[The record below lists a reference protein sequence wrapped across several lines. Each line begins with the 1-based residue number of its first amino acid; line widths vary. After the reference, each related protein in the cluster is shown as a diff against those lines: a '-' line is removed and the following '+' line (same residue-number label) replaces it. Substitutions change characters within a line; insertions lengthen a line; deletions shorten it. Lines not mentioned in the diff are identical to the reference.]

1 MKKFY
6 LLLSI
11 LLVGAC
17 ATYKPKYDDVFD
29 GQSIE
34 KDGELSH
41 RFYLIGDAGLSPKN
55 DMNPTLKALKSRLDK
70 AHENSTTIFLGD
82 NIYPTGLPSKKE
94 DQEGHAV
101 AKNHLDAQLNVL
113 SDYKGKPIFIPGNH
127 DWYAKGL
134 DGLKRQE
141 KYIEKA
147 LDNKAVFFPANGCP
161 IEEIEINDEVTVIA
175 IDTEW
180 YLTNWDK
187 HPDINDDCEIQD
199 REGFFLELEDVI
211 KDNAKKTTI
220 LVTHHPM
227 TSYGPHGGQYSFKK
241 NIYPSGGKFP
251 LPFLGTFI
259 NLLRKTTGASIADI
273 QNKRYNTLI
282 NRVLTLAQYSEKVIL
297 ASGHEHS
304 LQYIVEKNT
313 PQIVSGSGA
322 KKGATRLLNGS
333 MFSSGQMGYAVLDV
347 YKDGSSKV
355 DFFGVEGE
363 NESLLYSTTVLQAPK
378 KEAMRVFSD
387 SFPHHVEASVYTDE
401 EVDKTGFFKT
411 VWGERYRKYY
421 ATKVKAQT
429 VTLDTLLGGL
439 IPVRKGG
446 GHQSK
451 SLRLVHKDGRQFVMR
466 ALKKSAELY
475 LQSLAFKEEYVVGEF
490 EGTLT
495 EDILKDFYTGAHP
508 YAPFTIGELSD
519 AVSIYHTNPKLYYV
533 PKHEALGGF
542 NEDFGDELY
551 MIEEHVSEGHDI
563 NSFGKAKKIES
574 TTNLMKKLRKDEAYK
589 VDATVYAR
597 ARLFDMLI
605 GDWDR
610 HVDQWRWAQFKDEN
624 GDKIFRPIPRDRD
637 QAFSIMGDGALMG
650 FATRAIPALR
660 LFEGFKEEIRSVK
673 GYNSSPL
680 TFALD
685 MALLSE
691 TTAEIWVQQAKYIQE
706 HLTEDAVDSA
716 FANFPAEV
724 RDETITGMK
733 QVLLAR
739 KSNLVQTAKTYYA
752 ILNKY
757 SVVTGTDKDDY
768 FVINTLDNG
777 SLDVKVYRIKNGKK
791 TDLFFDKIYDPTLT
805 KEIWLYGLDDDDVF
819 EVIGTTGKIKLRLVG
834 GHNNDNYKI
843 SETAKGVHVY
853 DFKDKKNTYAE
864 AYGGR
869 VHKIRDYDTNNFQ
882 FLKIKASNN
891 QLLPAIGANP
901 DDGFRIG
908 FSNIYTFN
916 GFRQNPFTQQH
927 TLSGAYYFATNG
939 FDLAYTGE
947 FANVFENVNLEL
959 GAKFTSP
966 NFSLNFFGFG
976 NDTENFDDENPLEL
990 DFNRVKI
997 RTLKF
1002 SPALIWRGQLGSKV
1016 RVGASY
1022 ENYDVE
1028 ETEGRFIEGF
1038 FTNMNRDTQQ
1048 DFFGVETEYSYTNT
1062 DNAAFPTMGMAFSLT
1077 GGFKTNLSEIGRNFG
1092 YLIPSLSFD
1101 HRITPNGR
1109 LVFATKLKGHFNIG
1123 NDFEFYQA
1131 ADIGANNGLR
1141 GFRFQRFIGKTAYY
1155 QNTDIRYSFRK
1166 TRTGLLPVTP
1176 GIFGGFD
1183 YGRVWLP
1190 NEDSNIWHNSY
1201 GGGLF
1206 VNGSDLISANLGVF
1220 NSTDGLRVAF
1230 GVGFGF

>member
-1 MKKFY
+1 MKKIY
-6 LLLSI
+6 LLLSV

-17 ATYKPKYDDVFD
+17 ATQKPKYENAFD
-29 GQSIE
+29 GKSVE
-34 KDGELSH
+34 GNTALSH
-41 RFYLIGDAGLSPKN
+41 RFYLIGDAGVSPIGE
-55 DMNPTLKALKSRLDK
+55 MNPVLKAFKAKLDK
-70 AHENSTTIFLGD
+70 AGANSTAIFLGD
-82 NIYPTGLPSKKE
+82 NIYPAGLPDKKDATIPHRE
-94 DQEGHAV
+94 
-101 AKNHLDAQLNVL
+101 AKSHLDAQLNTL
-113 SDYKGKPIFIPGNH
+113 ANFKGKPVFIPGNH
-127 DWYAKGL
+127 DWYAEGL
-134 DGLKRQE
+134 IGLKRQE

-147 LDNKAVFFPANGCP
+147 LNSKEVFFPGNGCP
-161 IEEIEINDEVTVIA
+161 IEEIDINDEVVVVT

-180 YLTNWDK
+180 FLTNWDK
-187 HPDINDDCEIQD
+187 HPDINDNCEIKD

-227 TSYGPHGGQYSFKK
+227 MSYGSHGGQYSYRK
-241 NIYPSGGKFP
+241 NIYPSNGKFP
-251 LPFLGTFI
+251 LPFLGSFI
-259 NLLRKTTGASIADI
+259 NLLRKTTGASIADM

-282 NRVLTLAQYSEKVIL
+282 NRLLTLAQYSEKVIL
-297 ASGHEHS
+297 TSGHEHS

-333 MFSSGQMGYAVLDV
+333 TFSTGQMGYAILDV

-363 NESLLYSTTVLQAPK
+363 KESLLYSTTVLEAPK
-378 KEAMRVFSD
+378 KTVMREVPD
-387 SFPHHVEASVYTDE
+387 SFPPYVEASVYTEE
-401 EVDKTGFFKT
+401 EVDKSGFFRT

-429 VTLDTLLGGL
+429 VTLDTLFGGL
-439 IPVRKGG
+439 TPVRKGG

-451 SLRLVHKDGRQFVMR
+451 SLRLEHKDGRQFVMR
-466 ALKKSAELY
+466 ALRKSAELY

-495 EDILKDFYTGAHP
+495 EAILTDFYTGAHP

-519 AVSIYHTNPKLYYV
+519 AVGIYHTNPKLYYI
-533 PKHEALGGF
+533 PKQKALGGF
-542 NEDFGDELY
+542 NQDFGDELY

-574 TTNLMKKLRKDEAYK
+574 TSNLMKKLRKDEEYK
-589 VDATVYAR
+589 VDAALYAR
-597 ARLFDMLI
+597 ARLFDMMI

-610 HVDQWRWAQFKDEN
+610 HVDQWRWAQFKDDA
-624 GDKIFRPIPRDRD
+624 GRKIFRPIPRDRD

-650 FATRAIPALR
+650 FASKAIPPLR

-691 TTAEIWVQQAKYIQE
+691 TTAETWLQQAKYIQDN
-706 HLTEDAVDSA
+706 LNEDVIDSA
-716 FANFPAEV
+716 FANFPEEV

-733 QVLLAR
+733 RVLLSR
-739 KSNLVQTAKTYYA
+739 KSNLVETAKAYYA
-752 ILNKY
+752 ILSKY

-768 FVINTLDNG
+768 FVVNTTGDG
-777 SLDVKVYRIKNGKK
+777 SLDVKVYRIKEGKK
-791 TDLFFDKIYDPTLT
+791 ADLFFDKTYDPALT

-819 EVIGTTGKIKLRLVG
+819 EVIGAAGKIKLRLVG

-864 AYGGR
+864 AYSGR
-869 VHKIRDYDTNNFQ
+869 IHKIRDYDTNNFQ

-891 QLLPAIGANP
+891 QLLPSIGANP

-959 GAKFTSP
+959 AAKFTSP

-976 NDTENFDDENPLEL
+976 NETENFDDENPLEL

-1002 SPALIWRGQLGSKV
+1002 SPSLVWRGQLGSKFQ
-1016 RVGASY
+1016 VGASY
-1022 ENYDVE
+1022 ENYDVQ
-1028 ETEGRFIEGF
+1028 ETEGRFVEGL
-1038 FTNMNRDTQQ
+1038 FTNMDRDTQQ
-1048 DFFGVETEYSYTNT
+1048 DFFGAETEYSYSNT
-1062 DNAAFPTMGMAFSLT
+1062 DNTAFPTMGMAFSLR
-1077 GGFKTNLSEIGRNFG
+1077 GGFKTNLSETGRTFG
-1092 YLIPSLSFD
+1092 YLIPSLSVD
-1101 HRITPNGR
+1101 HRLTPNGR

-1141 GFRFQRFIGKTAYY
+1141 GFRFQRFIGKTAFY
-1155 QNTDIRYSFRK
+1155 QNTDIRFSFRK
-1166 TRTGLLPVTP
+1166 QKTGLLPVTP

-1206 VNGSDLISANLGVF
+1206 VNGSDVISANLGIF
-1220 NSTDGLRVAF
+1220 NSTDGIRFAF